1 MWHFVFRPEL
11 QAKIA
16 SGAYEVVRSK
26 ITGEPLGLVRDK
38 VTGQFVKNGLAIGQ
52 KLASPQFCWDN
63 FNLSPTSWL
72 IQPILSGAQ
81 MWQTH
86 RGFQHTYG
94 MLNTLQSSVGV
105 LQATTAA
112 IGVGT
117 VTGAVLSGVNLWQ
130 TFKLRQDIKQ
140 LRLEV
145 QNGFI
150 DLKKA
155 LRDQGA
161 EIIDRI
167 NLVSEDVEFRHH
179 RTILTQA
186 YGVFSQALD
195 RLNIAL
201 KIQNIDR
208 RNTEIDAA
216 RGMLFQAL
224 ADYSNPGLFQHN
236 SAAGYL
242 RRVECSWAI
251 EQAIITTY
259 QLQEELNAASD
270 RLESLQQKIRQNSL
284 EAIELCHSQDEL
296 DFLFPEIAHLH
307 FHDVAVLKTWKTHID
322 WIQELSPEEK
332 QQLAEIESD
341 EREHSASENAID
353 EVTQPIEVEMYRD
366 WKQKSHYSALCDQL
380 RFIVQPELRQPHEAY
395 ICDRAQEFDR
405 PALAPSNWQEV
416 PDFTVANLYHYFK
429 TREGTQMQLAST

>member
-1 MWHFVFRPEL
+1 MISFVFTPEV

-16 SGAYEVVRSK
+16 SGAYEIVKSST
-26 ITGEPLGLVRDK
+26 TGEFLGQVRDK
-38 VTGQFVKNGLAIGQ
+38 ATGQFVKGGLAVAQ
-52 KLASPQFCWDN
+52 QSN
-63 FNLSPTSWL
+63 FLNSGLGFLNLSPGSA
-72 IQPILSGAQ
+72 IIKPILSGAQ

-105 LQATTAA
+105 LQATTAV

-117 VTGAVLSGVNLWQ
+117 VAGAVLSGVNLWQ

-155 LRDQGA
+155 LREQGA

-201 KIQNIDR
+201 KIHNPDR
-208 RNTEIDAA
+208 RHIEIDAV

-270 RLESLQQKIRQNSL
+270 RLESLQQKICQNSL
-284 EAIELCHSQDEL
+284 EAIERCNSQEEL

-307 FHDVAVLKTWKTHID
+307 FHDVAVLKTWKAHID
-322 WIQELSPEEK
+322 WMQELSPEEK

-341 EREHSASENAID
+341 ERENSASENALE

-366 WKQKSHYSALCDQL
+366 WKQKSHYSALRDQL
-380 RFIVQPELRQPHEAY
+380 RFIVQPELRQPQEAY
-395 ICDRAQEFDR
+395 ICDRAKEFDR
-405 PALAPSNWQEV
+405 PFLAPSNWQEV

-429 TREGTQMQLAST
+429 NREGTQTQLSRT

>member
-1 MWHFVFRPEL
+1 MISFVFTPEV

-16 SGAYEVVRSK
+16 SGAYEIVKSST
-26 ITGEPLGLVRDK
+26 TGEFLGQVRDK
-38 VTGQFVKNGLAIGQ
+38 ATGQFVKGGLAVAQQSNFLNSG
-52 KLASPQFCWDN
+52 LSFLNASPGAAI
-63 FNLSPTSWL
+63 
-72 IQPILSGAQ
+72 IQPVLSGAQ

-94 MLNTLQSSVGV
+94 MLQTLQSSIGV
-105 LQATTAA
+105 LQATTAV

-117 VTGAVLSGVNLWQ
+117 VAGVALSGVNLWQ
-130 TFKLRQDIKQ
+130 TLKLKRA
-140 LRLEV
+140 V
-145 QNGFI
+145 QHGFI

-201 KIQNIDR
+201 KIKNTDR

-284 EAIELCHSQDEL
+284 EAIEVCNSQDEL

-307 FHDVAVLKTWKTHID
+307 FHDVTVLKTWKTHID

-341 EREHSASENAID
+341 ELENSASENAID

-366 WKQKSHYSALCDQL
+366 WKQKSHYSALRDQL
-380 RFIVQPELRQPHEAY
+380 RFIIQPELRQPHEAY
-395 ICDRAQEFDR
+395 ICDRAKEFDR
-405 PALAPSNWQEV
+405 HALAPSNWQEV

-429 TREGTQMQLAST
+429 TREGTQMQLAGT